1 MPAEKALEEE
11 KEKGKEHFLKVFKEG
26 LRNVGLMPRV
36 FRLVWKSH
44 PSYVFVFM
52 LTQMLIGLVPLAS
65 VYAVKILVDAVPL
78 AAQARHGAAMN
89 SWDLPWSIFSALCLM
104 AFAWFAAETLEPAIT
119 FLQEELNDFLTKD
132 INLLILDKIN
142 SVVDIAV
149 LENPKFYDQLQ
160 RVQNDLTYKPVQM
173 LMASSNLFRY
183 TITLISL
190 SVLIVALNPWLL
202 LLIIVFCTPK
212 LIMQLKNMYE
222 SWAIIDGDV
231 PEVRRLRYYSNV
243 LTNNSDAKEVRLFGL
258 GAFFRNLYLDTFINY
273 QNRRQ
278 KIRRTHLARNTALA
292 VLSSLGS
299 AISYAYAVVQAVDG
313 HYSVGTMSMYL
324 SAIAQSEGSIASVAF
339 MLSLIYQQTLFVN
352 RLFEFL
358 EINPSIPR
366 LEAAQLK
373 QLPVPLRE
381 GIEFRNVSFHYPD
394 SDRLVLDGLSFKI
407 NAGQTVALVGENG
420 AGKTTIVKLLSRFYD
435 PTGGQILVD
444 GIDLREIDPDEWRR
458 QMSVVFQDY
467 SRFQMTVRENI
478 GVGQVQ
484 QIDNLPAVEEA
495 AARGGASNLVAKL
508 SERYETMLGKMF
520 ENNEVGTELSGG
532 EWQKIALARAFMR
545 SSNNSEASKN
555 GQLHAQLLILD
566 EPTASLDVQSE
577 YDVYCRFHELTR
589 GTMALLITHRFS
601 TVRIA
606 DVILV
611 VENGKLIEEGTHD
624 QLIATDTNYSRL
636 YNLQAERYR

>member
-1 MPAEKALEEE
+1 
-11 KEKGKEHFLKVFKEG
+11 
-26 LRNVGLMPRV
+26 
-36 FRLVWKSH
+36 
-44 PSYVFVFM
+44 
-52 LTQMLIGLVPLAS
+52 
-65 VYAVKILVDAVPL
+65 ILVDAVPL
-78 AAQARHGAAMN
+78 AAQARHGEILDF
-89 SWDLPWSIFSALCLM
+89 WDLPWSIFSALCLM
-104 AFAWFAAETLEPAIT
+104 AFSWFAAETLDPAVT

-173 LMASSNLFRY
+173 LMASSNLFRSS
-183 TITLISL
+183 ITLISL

-202 LLIIVFCTPK
+202 LLIIVFCMPK
-212 LIMQLKNMYE
+212 LVMQLKNMYE

-258 GAFFRNLYLDTFINY
+258 GGFFRKLYLDTFVDY

-292 VLSSLGS
+292 VLSSAGS

-313 HYSVGTMSMYL
+313 KYSVGTMSMYL
-324 SAIAQSEGSIASVAF
+324 SAIAQSEGSLASVTF

-358 EINPSIPR
+358 EISPAIPR
-366 LEAAQLK
+366 LEPSQLK
-373 QLPVPLRE
+373 PLPMPLRD
-381 GIEFRNVSFHYPD
+381 GIEFKNVSFRYPD

-407 NAGQTVALVGENG
+407 KAGQTVALVGENG

-435 PTGGQILVD
+435 PTDGQILVD
-444 GIDLREIDPDEWRR
+444 GIDLRELDPDEWRR
-458 QMSVVFQDY
+458 HMSVVFQDY

-484 QIDNLPAVEEA
+484 QIENLPVVEEA

-545 SSNNSEASKN
+545 SSNNLANGEEAKP
-555 GQLHAQLLILD
+555 HAQLLILD

-606 DVILV
+606 DVIFV
-611 VENGKLIEEGTHD
+611 VENGKLIEEGTHE